1 MAQLIRLA
9 QLIQCIGRRRL
20 AVSQQEGNI
29 LLQIMIL
36 DETNILANLVL
47 VPAEAS
53 RLADALIDQLPARAR
68 ASRTKKTSGRKSK
81 V

>member
-1 MAQLIRLA
+1 MTD
-9 QLIQCIGRRRL
+9 LIQCIGRRRL

-29 LLQIMIL
+29 LLRIMIL

-53 RLADALIDQLPARAR
+53 RLADALIDQLSAR
-68 ASRTKKTSGRKSK
+68 ASVLRAKKTAGRKAK
-81 V
+81 A